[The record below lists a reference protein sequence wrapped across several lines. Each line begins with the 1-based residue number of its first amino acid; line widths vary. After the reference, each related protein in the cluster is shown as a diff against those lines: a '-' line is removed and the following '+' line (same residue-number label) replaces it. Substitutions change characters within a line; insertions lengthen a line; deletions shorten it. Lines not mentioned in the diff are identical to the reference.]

1 MWQLIRSRILTVIIC
16 IGAAHGL
23 LFVGPKFIRDNQSYT
38 LTISNFYSN
47 PRKMYLMVK
56 LEGQTDNGL
65 SVLNITK
72 MIDVR
77 SNSIRMISFSMPDN
91 LSTGD
96 YKITIDGQQ
105 GFNFHMETDLFY
117 LKKSVAGLIQVDK
130 PVFKPGDTVNFRV
143 IVLDTELKPPAKV
156 KTVHVTIRDPQR
168 NVIRK
173 WSTAKLYTGVF
184 EGDLQI
190 APTPMLGVW
199 NILVQVEGEELV
211 SKTFEV
217 KEYVLSMFDVQVM
230 PSVIPLKKHQALNL
244 TIEAYYHFGKP
255 VQGVAKVELYLDDD
269 KLDQQKE
276 ITVYG
281 IGQVELRFADYFDMY
296 EDQQDVRVKVTFI
309 EHYTNRTVV
318 KQSQIT
324 VYRYAYRVQL
334 IKESPQFRPGFP
346 FKCALQFTHHDGT
359 PAKGITGKVE
369 VTDVEFETT
378 ATSDHDGFI
387 KLELHPSEGTE
398 YLGVNFD
405 SIDGFYYYE
414 EVSQIETDAFIKL
427 ELKSPIN
434 LNKLM
439 RFIVTC
445 TERMTFFVYYVVS
458 KSNIVDA
465 GFVRP
470 KNETTFL
477 LQLYATE
484 KLFPKAKMLV
494 ATVTGRT
501 VVYDYINLDFQVF
514 HNNFTLSVDEQEIK
528 PGRQIELS
536 MSGRPGAYV
545 GLAAY
550 DKALLLFNQNHDLI
564 LDDFLKVFDGFHVHH
579 EGEFDQLH
587 TMGLFARTLDDFLFQ
602 NYNHKSERNGQHM
615 EQTVVRKQ
623 FVESWLWKN
632 ATIGSSGSLKLTE
645 VVPDTTT
652 SWYLT
657 AFSIDPVVGLGII
670 KKPIEFTTVQP
681 FVIMESLPY
690 SIKRGEAIEIKFILI
705 SSLQEE
711 HTVDVTLYNE
721 NNEMEFIGRSIANAS
736 YTKSV
741 RVLPKVGKPISFLV
755 KAKKLGEMMVRV
767 KASIANGI
775 AADALEKVIQVT
787 PESLVQSGVES
798 FGFFMNTYQNRTFLV
813 NPNIDKKA
821 DNGSVEIK
829 LRFNPNLLITVK
841 DNLNDIRTDWS
852 RCNEGIRGTLNFV
865 VHDYLNTIGSSDQIS
880 SGDSAK
886 IIIHFVR
893 LQKCFISKAPW
904 RNKVFDTAF
913 LVNALHNAMKYVYWN
928 DKHKLEKIFAWLA
941 SQQHHS
947 GSFKETE
954 SDLHYKRSEVALT
967 SYVLAVMLENE
978 SAKVEHA
985 VVIEKGMSFLSNQLD
1000 LITSANDL
1008 AIVTYAMMLYGHRLR
1023 DAAFEKLIDMSTITN
1038 NGTERYWNTS
1048 NSVEATSFALLSY
1061 VVPNK
1066 LLEALPIMRWLVN
1079 QKSELNSVS
1088 GQQNTYLR
1096 LKALSSIAKK
1106 ISPSRN
1112 DLVAKLKYKQSTR
1125 LLRLNSY
1132 SNMIQSLTIPQ
1143 DVRKIEITVMGIGA
1157 GLLQVFY
1164 RYNLNLM
1171 NFEHRFQLDVQKQ
1184 NTSSNHE
1191 LRLKV
1196 CASFIP
1202 TVSESRSNM
1211 ALFEVTLPSGY
1222 EVDHNPI
1229 SEQTTVNPI
1238 YHIEIRYG
1246 GTSVVVYYKNMSNIR
1261 NCFTVSAYR
1270 RLKVALKR
1278 PAYVVVYDYYD
1289 TNLNAI
1295 KVYEVDKQNVCEIC
1309 EEENCPAECK
1319 I

>member
-1 MWQLIRSRILTVIIC
+1 MWQLIRSRILTVIIF
-16 IGAAHGL
+16 ISAAHGL

-47 PRKMYLMVK
+47 PRKMDLMVK

-72 MIDVR
+72 MIEVR

-117 LKKSVAGLIQVDK
+117 LKKSVAGLIHVDK

-143 IVLDTELKPPAKV
+143 IVLDTELKPPARV
-156 KTVHVTIRDPQR
+156 KSVHVTIRDPQR

-173 WSTAKLYTGVF
+173 WSTAKMYNGVF

-199 NILVQVEGEELV
+199 NILVQMEGEELV

-217 KEYVLSMFDVQVM
+217 KEYVLSTFDVQVM
-230 PSVIPLKKHQALNL
+230 PSVIPLEEHQALNL

-324 VYRYAYRVQL
+324 VYKYQYRVQL
-334 IKESPQFRPGFP
+334 IKESPQFRPGLP

-359 PAKGITGKVE
+359 PAGNQVE

-378 ATSDHDGFI
+378 ATSDNDGLI

-398 YLGVNFD
+398 QLGVNFD
-405 SIDGFYYYE
+405 AVDAFLFYE
-414 EVSQIETDAFIKL
+414 DVNKVETDAFIKL

-484 KLFPKAKMLV
+484 KMFPNAKMLV

-514 HNNFTLSVDEQEIK
+514 HNNFTLSIDEQEIK

-602 NYNHKSERNGQHM
+602 NYNHKSERNGQQM

-632 ATIGSSGSLKLTE
+632 VTIESSGSLKLTE

-690 SIKRGEAIEIKFILI
+690 SIKRGEAIEIQFILI

-741 RVLPKVGKPISFLV
+741 SVLPKVGKPISFLV

-775 AADALEKVIQVT
+775 AEDALEKVIRVT

-880 SGDSAK
+880 SDDSAK

-913 LVNALHNAMKYVYWN
+913 LVNALNNAMKYVYWN

-978 SAKVEHA
+978 SAKMQHA
-985 VVIEKGMSFLSNQLD
+985 VVLEKGMSFLSDQLD

-1008 AIVTYAMMLYGHRLR
+1008 AIVTYAMMLYGHRLK

-1038 NGTERYWNTS
+1038 NGTERYWNTL
-1048 NSVEATSFALLSY
+1048 NSVEATSFALLSH
-1061 VVPNK
+1061 VLANK

-1079 QKSELNSVS
+1079 QRSELDSVS

-1112 DLVAKLKYKQSTR
+1112 DLVAKLKYKQSTQ

-1132 SNMIQSLTIPQ
+1132 SNMILIMTIPQ
-1143 DVRKIEITVMGIGA
+1143 DVRKFEITVMGIGA

-1171 NFEHRFQLDVQKQ
+1171 NFEHRFKLDLQKQ
-1184 NTSSNHE
+1184 ITNFDQE
-1191 LRLKV
+1191 LKLNV
-1196 CASFIP
+1196 CANYIP

-1211 ALFEVTLPSGY
+1211 TLVEVTLPSGY
-1222 EVDHNPI
+1222 VVDHNPI
-1229 SEQTTVNPI
+1229 SEQTTVNLI
-1238 YHIEIRYG
+1238 QRIEIRYG
-1246 GTSVVVYYKNMSNIR
+1246 GTSVVLYYNSMGLER

-1309 EEENCPAECK
+1309 EEDCPAECK

>member
-1 MWQLIRSRILTVIIC
+1 MWQLIRSRILTVIIF
-16 IGAAHGL
+16 ISAAHGL

-47 PRKMYLMVK
+47 PRKMDLMVK

-72 MIDVR
+72 MIEVR

-117 LKKSVAGLIQVDK
+117 LKKSVAGLIHVDK

-143 IVLDTELKPPAKV
+143 IVLDTELKPPARV
-156 KTVHVTIRDPQR
+156 KSVHVTIRDPQR

-173 WSTAKLYTGVF
+173 WSTAKMYNGVF

-199 NILVQVEGEELV
+199 NILVQMEGEELV

-217 KEYVLSMFDVQVM
+217 KEYVLSTFDVQVM
-230 PSVIPLKKHQALNL
+230 PSVIPLEEHQALNL

-324 VYRYAYRVQL
+324 VYKYQYRVQL
-334 IKESPQFRPGFP
+334 IKESPQFRPGLP

-378 ATSDHDGFI
+378 ATSDNDGLI

-398 YLGVNFD
+398 QLGVNFD
-405 SIDGFYYYE
+405 AVDAFLFYE
-414 EVSQIETDAFIKL
+414 DVNKVETDAFIKL

-484 KLFPKAKMLV
+484 KMFPNAKMLV

-514 HNNFTLSVDEQEIK
+514 HNNFTLSIDEQEIK

-536 MSGRPGAYV
+536 MSGRPGAY
-545 GLAAY
+545 
-550 DKALLLFNQNHDLI
+550 
-564 LDDFLKVFDGFHVHH
+564 
-579 EGEFDQLH
+579 

-602 NYNHKSERNGQHM
+602 NYNHKSERNGQQM

-632 ATIGSSGSLKLTE
+632 VTIESSGSLKLTE

-690 SIKRGEAIEIKFILI
+690 SIKRGEAIEIQFILI

-741 RVLPKVGKPISFLV
+741 SVLPKVGKPISFLV

-775 AADALEKVIQVT
+775 AEDALEKVIRVT

-880 SGDSAK
+880 SDDSAK

-913 LVNALHNAMKYVYWN
+913 LVNALNNAMKYVYWN

-978 SAKVEHA
+978 SAKMQHA
-985 VVIEKGMSFLSNQLD
+985 VVLEKGMSFLSDQLD

-1008 AIVTYAMMLYGHRLR
+1008 AIVTYAMMLYGHRLK

-1038 NGTERYWNTS
+1038 NGTERYWNTL
-1048 NSVEATSFALLSY
+1048 NSVEATSFALLSH
-1061 VVPNK
+1061 VLANK

-1079 QKSELNSVS
+1079 QRSELDSVS

-1112 DLVAKLKYKQSTR
+1112 DLVAKLKYKQSTQ

-1132 SNMIQSLTIPQ
+1132 SNMILIMTIPQ
-1143 DVRKIEITVMGIGA
+1143 DVRKFEITVMGIGA

-1171 NFEHRFQLDVQKQ
+1171 NFEHRFKLDLQKQ
-1184 NTSSNHE
+1184 ITNFDQE
-1191 LRLKV
+1191 LKLNV
-1196 CASFIP
+1196 CANYIP

-1211 ALFEVTLPSGY
+1211 TLVEVTLPSGY
-1222 EVDHNPI
+1222 VVDHNPI
-1229 SEQTTVNPI
+1229 SEQTTVNLI
-1238 YHIEIRYG
+1238 QRIEIRYG
-1246 GTSVVVYYKNMSNIR
+1246 GTSVVLYYNSMGLER

-1309 EEENCPAECK
+1309 EEDCPAECK

>member
-1 MWQLIRSRILTVIIC
+1 MWQLIRSRILTVIIF
-16 IGAAHGL
+16 ISAAHGL
-23 LFVGPKFIRDNQSYT
+23 LFVGPKFIRDNQNYT

-47 PRKMYLMVK
+47 PSKMDLMVR

-65 SVLNITK
+65 SVLNVTK
-72 MIDVR
+72 LIDVR
-77 SNSIRMISFSMPDN
+77 SNSIRMISFSIPDN

-96 YKITIDGQQ
+96 YKITIDGQR
-105 GFNFHMETDLFY
+105 GFSFHKEAKLVY
-117 LKKSVAGLIQVDK
+117 LSKSISGAIQVDK

-143 IVLDTELKPPAKV
+143 IVLDTELKPPAGV
-156 KTVHVTIRDPQR
+156 KSVYVTIRDPQS
-168 NVIRK
+168 NVVRK
-173 WSTAKLYTGVF
+173 WPTAKLYTGVF

-217 KEYVLSMFDVQVM
+217 KEYVFSTFDVQVM
-230 PSVIPLKKHQALNL
+230 PSVIPLEEHQALNL

-255 VQGVAKVELYLDDD
+255 VQGVAKVELYLYEDMI
-269 KLDQQKE
+269 DQKKE
-276 ITVYG
+276 LTVYG
-281 IGQVELRFADYFDMY
+281 KGQVKLRFDNFAMDA
-296 EDQQDVRVKVTFI
+296 DQQDVRVKVTFI
-309 EHYTNRTVV
+309 EHCTNRTVV

-324 VYRYAYRVQL
+324 VYRYAYRVEL
-334 IKESPQFRPGFP
+334 IKENPQFRPGLP

-378 ATSDHDGFI
+378 ATSDNDGLI

-398 YLGVNFD
+398 HLGVNFD

-414 EVSQIETDAFIKL
+414 AVSQIETDAFIKL
-427 ELKSPIN
+427 ELKSPIKR
-434 LNKLM
+434 NKLIH
-439 RFIVTC
+439 FTVTC
-445 TERMTFFVYYVVS
+445 TERMNFFVYYVVS
-458 KSNIVDA
+458 KGNIVDA
-465 GFVRP
+465 GFMLP
-470 KNETTFL
+470 NKETTYQ
-477 LQLYATE
+477 LQLNATE
-484 KLFPKAKMLV
+484 NMIPKAKILIITV
-494 ATVTGRT
+494 AGRT
-501 VVYDYINLDFQVF
+501 VMYDYMYLDFQELR
-514 HNNFTLSVDEQEIK
+514 NNFDLSVDEQEIK
-528 PGRQIELS
+528 PGRQIELR
-536 MSGRPGAYV
+536 MSGRPGAY
-545 GLAAY
+545 
-550 DKALLLFNQNHDLI
+550 NHDLFWE
-564 LDDFLKVFDGFHVHH
+564 DFLKVFDGFYSYDTN
-579 EGEFDQLH
+579 EFDLFH

-602 NYNHKSERNGQHM
+602 NYNHKSERNGQQM

-632 ATIGSSGSLKLTE
+632 VTIESSGSLKLTE

-690 SIKRGEAIEIKFILI
+690 SVKRGEAIEIQFILI

-741 RVLPKVGKPISFLV
+741 SVLPKVGKPISFLV
-755 KAKKLGEMMVRV
+755 KAKKLGEMMIRV

-775 AADALEKVIQVT
+775 AEDALEKVIRVT

-798 FGFFMNTYQNRTFLV
+798 FGFFMNTYQNRTFSV
-813 NPNIDKKA
+813 FPNIPKNA
-821 DNGSVEIK
+821 DNGSVEIELK
-829 LRFNPNLLITVK
+829 VNPNLLITVK

-852 RCNEGIRGTLNFV
+852 ECSKGIRFTLNFA
-865 VHDYLNTIGSSDQIS
+865 VHNYLVAIGSSDQIS
-880 SGDSAK
+880 SDDNATLSK
-886 IIIHFVR
+886 HYIR
-893 LQKCFISKAPW
+893 LEKCFNSNGSW

-913 LVNALHNAMKYVYWN
+913 LVNALHNVSIYVSWK
-928 DKHKLEKIFAWLA
+928 DKRKLEKAFDWLA

-954 SDLHYKRSEVALT
+954 SDLHYKRSDVALT

-978 SAKVEHA
+978 SAKMQHA
-985 VVIEKGMSFLSNQLD
+985 VVLEKGMSFLSDQLD

-1008 AIVTYAMMLYGHRLR
+1008 AIVTYAMMLYGHRLK

-1038 NGTERYWNTS
+1038 NGAERYWNPS
-1048 NSVEATSFALLSY
+1048 NSVAATSFALLSH
-1061 VVPNK
+1061 VVANK
-1066 LLEALPIMRWLVN
+1066 LLGALPIMRWLVN
-1079 QKSELNSVS
+1079 HRSELNSVS

-1096 LKALSSIAKK
+1096 FKALSSIAKK
-1106 ISPSRN
+1106 IALSRN
-1112 DLVAKLKYKQSTR
+1112 DY
-1125 LLRLNSY
+1125 
-1132 SNMIQSLTIPQ
+1132 
-1143 DVRKIEITVMGIGA
+1143 DVRIKYRLSRELFRFTSYDSDTQHMLITQNVRKLEIHVGGIGA

-1171 NFEHRFQLDVQKQ
+1171 NFEHRFKLDLQKQ
-1184 NTSSNHE
+1184 ITNFDQE
-1191 LRLKV
+1191 LKLNV
-1196 CASFIP
+1196 CANYIP

-1211 ALFEVTLPSGY
+1211 ALVEVTLPSGY
-1222 EVDHNPI
+1222 VVDHNPI

-1238 YHIEIRYG
+1238 QNIENRYG
-1246 GTSVVVYYKNMSNIR
+1246 GTSVVLYYNSMGSER

-1270 RLKVALKR
+1270 RFKVALKR

-1289 TNLNAI
+1289 TNQNAI
-1295 KVYEVDKQNVCEIC
+1295 KMYEVDKQNVCEIC
-1309 EEENCPAECK
+1309 EEDCPTECK
-1319 I
+1319 K